1 MRVKL
6 VDIALVAGLVS
17 GLGPWVFLEKP
28 GSVWLI
34 VSVGGGLCCAI
45 AGYNAQARAT
55 GLGEPGEELL
65 QQAWR
70 WFRIKVLRQKLEPSP
85 PPEPLEPHQSIAP
98 QPPLSTLSKSV
109 QGIGLVL
116 VIAPTLLG
124 WKVGNDTRM
133 VFIAVGSVLIMAARS
148 KLPPKGPNDPP
159 HGQEWLQMV
168 WSWVH
173 GVFKGKP

>member
-1 MRVKL
+1 MKL
-6 VDIALVAGLVS
+6 VNIGMILGAGLILLPPILDLKINHWIYYLMCLIGGILCSIS
-17 GLGPWVFLEKP
+17 GL
-28 GSVWLI
+28 SAQAS
-34 VSVGGGLCCAI
+34 SVGMGE
-45 AGYNAQARAT
+45 T
-55 GLGEPGEELL
+55 GEALL
-65 QQAWR
+65 QQALR
-70 WFRIKVLRQKLEPSP
+70 WFRIKVLRQKLEPLL

-98 QPPLSTLSKSV
+98 EPSLSMLSKSV

-168 WSWVH
+168 WSWVQ

>member
-1 MRVKL
+1 MKL
-6 VDIALVAGLVS
+6 VNIGMILGAGLILLPPVLDLKINHWIYFLMCLIGGILCTIS
-17 GLGPWVFLEKP
+17 GL
-28 GSVWLI
+28 SAQAS
-34 VSVGGGLCCAI
+34 SVGM
-45 AGYNAQARAT
+45 
-55 GLGEPGEELL
+55 GETGEELL

-70 WFRIKVLRQKLEPSP
+70 WFRIKVLRQKLEPLP
-85 PPEPLEPHQSIAP
+85 QPEPLEPHQSIAP
-98 QPPLSTLSKSV
+98 EPPLSMLSKSV

-133 VFIAVGSVLIMAARS
+133 AFIAVGSVLIMAARS

-168 WSWVH
+168 WSWVQ
-173 GVFKGKP
+173 GVCKGKP

>member
-1 MRVKL
+1 MKL
-6 VDIALVAGLVS
+6 VNIGMILGAGLILLPPVLDLKINHWIYYLMSLIGGILCTIS
-17 GLGPWVFLEKP
+17 GL
-28 GSVWLI
+28 SAQAS
-34 VSVGGGLCCAI
+34 SVGMGE
-45 AGYNAQARAT
+45 T
-55 GLGEPGEELL
+55 GEALL
-65 QQAWR
+65 QQALR
-70 WFRIKVLRQKLEPSP
+70 WFRIKVLRQKLEPLP
-85 PPEPLEPHQSIAP
+85 QPEPHQSIAP

-133 VFIAVGSVLIMAARS
+133 AFIAVGSVLIMAARS

-168 WSWVH
+168 WAWVQ